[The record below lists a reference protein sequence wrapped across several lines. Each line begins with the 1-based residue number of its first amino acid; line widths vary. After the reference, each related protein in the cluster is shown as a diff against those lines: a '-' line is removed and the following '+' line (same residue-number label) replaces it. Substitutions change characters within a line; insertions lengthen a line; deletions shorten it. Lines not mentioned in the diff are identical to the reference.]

1 MMLAKIAAI
10 LMIIWF
16 FQTAKEHQQ
25 NPYKWVV
32 IGLIGYWLVW
42 WIVTLGI
49 ANPMLNN
56 TKSTSVLLL
65 GLIRHIPAAAAILT
79 ALLVRKKLLAD
90 LQKMS

>member
-32 IGLIGYWLVW
+32 IGLIGYWLVHCQ
-42 WIVTLGI
+42 I
-49 ANPMLNN
+49 
-56 TKSTSVLLL
+56 
-65 GLIRHIPAAAAILT
+65 
-79 ALLVRKKLLAD
+79 
-90 LQKMS
+90 